1 MLDGVPKSITPL
13 SSFSSELDCL
23 ISEGRITRLNDMD
36 LNSGKYV
43 LYWMQRSQRS
53 SNNHALEYAIHK
65 ANSLEVPLVVYFG
78 LTPDYPEGNI
88 RHYHFM
94 LEGLQETQQNL
105 RSRGIDMIVRIEP
118 PFVGVVAMAE
128 ESRMLVTDCGYLR
141 HHRRWRQQVSS
152 RIKCPMIQVE
162 TDAVVPVRVTSP
174 KEEYAARTI
183 RPKIHK
189 HLDEY
194 LMPVEETKINSE
206 IYTPDISSVDLDNLN
221 SIESRLNVD
230 ESVDICRDLRG
241 GTKRAKAR
249 LQDFIRTKLDDYD
262 ELRNDPSKDYLSN
275 MSPYLHFGQIS
286 PLYIALR
293 ITESGRTGTDSY
305 LEELI
310 VRRELTLN
318 FCFYNQ
324 EYDSLN
330 CLPDWARTTLHK
342 HRDDSRE
349 YVYTMNE
356 FEHAET
362 HDDYW
367 NAAQQDMVDTGKM
380 HGYMRM
386 YWSKKIL
393 EWTENPEAAHAIA
406 LSLNNKYELDGRDP
420 NGFTGVAW
428 CFGKH
433 DRAWK
438 ERPIY
443 GKVRYMS
450 ANGLERKFD
459 IEQYVHQHV

>member
-1 MLDGVPKSITPL
+1 M
-13 SSFSSELDCL
+13 
-23 ISEGRITRLNDMD
+23 ISEGRIRRLNDLD
-36 LNSGKYV
+36 IKPGKYV

-53 SNNHALEYAIHK
+53 SNNHALEYAIHN
-65 ANSLEVPLVVYFG
+65 ANSLEVPLIVYFG

-105 RSRGIDMIVRIEP
+105 ISRGIEMVVRIEP
-118 PFVGVVAMAE
+118 PSVGIVAMTGQ
-128 ESRMLVTDCGYLR
+128 SCLLVTDVGYLR

-152 RIKCPMIQVE
+152 RIRCPMIQVE
-162 TDAVVPVRVTSP
+162 TDAAVPVQVTSP

-183 RPKIHK
+183 RPKIHR
-189 HLDEY
+189 HLDKY
-194 LMPVEETKINSE
+194 LIPIEETEINAELYS
-206 IYTPDISSVDLDNLN
+206 PNLSSVDLDDLN
-221 SIESRLNVD
+221 SVESRLGID
-230 ESVDICRDLRG
+230 DSISICKNFRG
-241 GTKRAKAR
+241 GTKRAKTR
-249 LQDFIRTKLDDYD
+249 LQDFIKTKLDDYD

-293 ITESGRTGTDSY
+293 ITEAGKPGTDSY

-310 VRRELTLN
+310 VRRELSLN

-330 CLPDWARTTLHK
+330 CLPDWARTTLQE
-342 HRDDSRE
+342 HRNDSRE
-349 YVYTMNE
+349 YLYTMEN

-367 NAAQQDMVDTGKM
+367 NAAQQEMLDTGKM

-393 EWTENPEAAHAIA
+393 EWTDNPETAHAIA
-406 LSLNNKYELDGRDP
+406 LKLNNKYELDGRDP
-420 NGFTGVAW
+420 NGFAGVAW

-438 ERPIY
+438 ERAIY

-450 ANGLERKFD
+450 AKGLERKFD
-459 IEQYVHQHV
+459 IEQYVQQNLR

>member
-1 MLDGVPKSITPL
+1 M
-13 SSFSSELDCL
+13 

-36 LNSGKYV
+36 VNPGKYV

-105 RSRGIDMIVRIEP
+105 KSRGIEMVVRIEP
-118 PFVGVVAMAE
+118 PSVGIVAMSDK
-128 ESRMLVTDCGYLR
+128 SRMLVTDCGYLR

-152 RIKCPMIQVE
+152 RVKCPMIQVE
-162 TDAVVPVRVTSP
+162 TDAVVPVRITSP

-183 RPKIHK
+183 RPKIHR
-189 HLDEY
+189 HLDDY
-194 LMPVEETKINSE
+194 LLPIEEIEINAE
-206 IYTPDISSVDLDNLN
+206 LYTPDVSSVDLDNLH
-221 SIESRLNVD
+221 SIESRLDVD
-230 ESVDICRDLRG
+230 ESISVCEGFTG
-241 GTKRAKAR
+241 GTKRAKMR
-249 LQDFIRTKLDDYD
+249 LEDFIKTKLDDYD

-293 ITESGRTGTDSY
+293 ITEAGSKGTDSY

-310 VRRELTLN
+310 VRRELSLN
-318 FCFYNQ
+318 FCFYNP

-330 CLPDWARTTLHK
+330 CLPDWASTTLRE
-342 HRDDSRE
+342 HRNDPRE
-349 YVYTMNE
+349 YLYTMEE

-362 HDDYW
+362 YDDYW
-367 NAAQQDMVDTGKM
+367 NAAQQEMLDTGKM

-393 EWTENPEAAHAIA
+393 EWTENPETAHAIA
-406 LSLNNKYELDGRDP
+406 LKLNNKYELDGRDS
-420 NGFTGVAW
+420 NGFAGVAW

-450 ANGLERKFD
+450 DKGLERKFA
-459 IEQYVHQHV
+459 IEQYVHQNLS